1 MPPSI
6 LLLLLSLLLSLPTS
20 LPLHFDVNIRRA
32 RPSDAIP
39 VATLCTDSFYGQ
51 HRLRDGPV
59 IFAQRLWILAGVVRS
74 VSARLD
80 RGEEGHEEVLL
91 VAEEARSGRVCG
103 CVDLG
108 RRVFDREQKRVR
120 HGLKEVPADPCG
132 RFVWR
137 SYVSSLAVD
146 CRVRRRGVAQKL
158 MCEAEAISCDL
169 GEAEVLLEVAASNE
183 QAMRFYQH
191 QGYRIVGT
199 DNTLGVGAQQVEVR
213 YGLFWEISPEAKY
226 VLGKRTDAPAGPGGL
241 AASVADA
248 VTTRRHRVRP
258 HADVLF
264 VC

>member
-1 MPPSI
+1 MRPPSI
-6 LLLLLSLLLSLPTS
+6 LLLLLSLPTS
-20 LPLHFDVNIRRA
+20 LPLHFDALSVKIRRA
-32 RPSDAIP
+32 RRSDAMP

-108 RRVFDREQKRVR
+108 RRVFDREEKRVR

-146 CRVRRRGVAQKL
+146 YRVRRRGVAQKL

-183 QAMRFYQH
+183 QAMRFYQQ

-213 YGLFWEISPEAKY
+213 YGLFWAISPEAKY
-226 VLGKRTDAPAGPGGL
+226 VLGKRT
-241 AASVADA
+241 AAAY
-248 VTTRRHRVRP
+248 
-258 HADVLF
+258 
-264 VC
+264 